1 MSAARPLLLAVALAA
16 LTPAADAASDLA
28 TLLKSAGAPP
38 GLELGGLERGATIA
52 KVIDTPDKSEVFTL
66 SATRVTSSLARAR
79 AVLLRDSDAE
89 RPAAWILQL
98 RHLAPDPAP
107 PDFEGMTLD
116 AGDLKQLPR
125 CRTGECEVRLPAD
138 VIERFQ
144 REISWSGK
152 GQAARA
158 NELFRQ
164 IMLAYAQ
171 RYLAQGDAALFEYA
185 NNDDPVHIGQSL
197 QLLVRRM
204 GFLVE
209 IAPELGSFLEG
220 VPGLGAS
227 SVAQSLYWMRE
238 KFWTVNVLSLN
249 HRVLVERQTA
259 GGRMLVAVTKQLYAN
274 HYYDSSLR
282 AAVYLET
289 PGHGSYLML
298 VGRAR
303 ADIRRSG
310 FTRIERALLR
320 LLVRGRLESELRY
333 FKQELLQP

>member
-1 MSAARPLLLAVALAA
+1 MSAARPLLLAVGLAVHP
-16 LTPAADAASDLA
+16 PAAASDLA

-38 GLELGGLERGATIA
+38 DLECGGLERGATIA

-66 SATRVTSSLARAR
+66 SAARVTSSLARAR

-89 RPAAWILQL
+89 RPAPWILQL
-98 RHLAPDPAP
+98 HHLAPDPAP
-107 PDFEGMTLD
+107 ADFEAMTLD
-116 AGDLKQLPR
+116 SGDLKQLPK
-125 CRTGECEVRLPAD
+125 CRPGECEVRLPLD
-138 VIERFQ
+138 VIERFR
-144 REISWSGK
+144 REISWSGR

-158 NELFRQ
+158 NELLRQ
-164 IMLAYAQ
+164 VMLGYTK
-171 RYLAQGDAALFEYA
+171 RYLALGDAALFEYA
-185 NNDDPVHIGQSL
+185 NSDAPVRVGDTL
-197 QLLVRRM
+197 QMLVRRM
-204 GFLVE
+204 GFLLE
-209 IAPELGSFLEG
+209 IAPELGPFLEG
-220 VPGLGAS
+220 VPGLGATS
-227 SVAQSLYWMRE
+227 DAQSLYWMRE

-249 HRVLVERQTA
+249 HRVLVERQTP
-259 GGRMLVAVTKQLYAN
+259 GGRMLLAVTKQLYAN

-289 PGHGSYLML
+289 PSHGSYLML

-310 FTRIERALLR
+310 FSRIERALLR